1 MKTKYAIAG
10 MVISFGL
17 GAAALQ
23 GLHAQTK
30 PPALAIVEVEV
41 SDREAYAKEFLPPI
55 TKTVKD
61 TGGKFLAVGGQS
73 ASLTGA
79 PPAGRVVVAQ
89 WPSMDQLESWW
100 NAPAT
105 KGAYDIGYKYAK
117 FRIFAVEGVQQP

>member
-1 MKTKYAIAG
+1 MKTKHAVLG

-30 PPALAIVEVEV
+30 PPALGIVEVAV

-55 TKTVKD
+55 TKTVSD
-61 TGGKFLAVGGQS
+61 TGGKFLAVGGQTV
-73 ASLTGA
+73 SLTGA
-79 PPAGRVVVAQ
+79 PPAGRVVVVQ
-89 WPSMDQLESWW
+89 RPSMDQLESWW

-105 KGAYDIGYKYAK
+105 KEAYAIGFKYAT
-117 FRIFAVEGVQQP
+117 FRIFAVEGPKQ